1 MTIFSECF
9 SQFIRH
15 QNIDIVSRKKTGIN
29 FHFLVSFVHKLKLY
43 MYMYAGRNFL
53 WSLSLVMWKSI
64 MNHCFQDDCNLFAGF
79 VLEKMTK
86 SYRRTWKW
94 DQSIRSK
101 EMVIILPLA
110 MFSGL
115 KSQQV
120 RFRIN
125 KESQRNKTDVTVF
138 VDLTLKKTENRT
150 TGSESRKYNN
160 LDSRDYI
167 SLCFFQVSVKDH
179 CQYICLGQSIVAS
192 YSAT

>member
-1 MTIFSECF
+1 
-9 SQFIRH
+9 
-15 QNIDIVSRKKTGIN
+15 
-29 FHFLVSFVHKLKLY
+29 
-43 MYMYAGRNFL
+43 
-53 WSLSLVMWKSI
+53 
-64 MNHCFQDDCNLFAGF
+64 
-79 VLEKMTK
+79 
-86 SYRRTWKW
+86 
-94 DQSIRSK
+94 
-101 EMVIILPLA
+101 

-192 YSAT
+192 YSSLKSLPKIVFFKVFAKEINNPSA